1 VLVLA
6 DDHSSPTLE
15 WLVRAPAG
23 GFTVE
28 VVGPPADHDWTAAL
42 LAAIARPG
50 AEPLALASI
59 SSVHWAD
66 GGLIDLA
73 AVVAALRVQ
82 CAALLVDATHHAGVL
97 PLDVVALDPDFVVFP
112 TYKWL
117 LGPYGRAFLY
127 VAPRWQDGVPLE
139 QTASGRRGVMSER
152 APYFADLAYT
162 DGAKRFD
169 MGERD
174 HFISLEMAAVGMEMM
189 AAWGQAAIAAR
200 LGMLNARI
208 AAGLEGLPVRLLPEA
223 LRAPHVL
230 SLGFDNGMPAG
241 FIEALAEANVHV
253 APRLAGCASARMS
266 ITTRQMPMPSSP
278 RCAALSDLPGREMP
292 ADARDMGLTFRAPAL
307 VHARQVQPVQ
317 PAPLGAKPA
326 QAAADHLVVRPAD
339 VPQQPQRRAVA
350 GHHRDAAD
358 ICQQRLDRVIG
369 DAEGDAGQPDAVEP
383 ALQHRRH
390 AVPPGRIDQHQR
402 LRPAQRGDMVRDAGL
417 VLAGRVAMPMLLGPH
432 RGVEALG
439 IKVAQ
444 FDGVAS
450 GLQRLS
456 RRLAQ
461 RSRKTVGARVAGDQ
475 QHMHRQPLPETRH
488 R

>member
-1 VLVLA
+1 MLPCQREAFDIPRDVAYLNAAAWSPLPRAVQEAGHIGVARKGQPWRLPADHQARQFARARAAAATLINARAEDIALIPSVGYGVSTAAKLLPVARGARVLVLA

-15 WLVRAPAG
+15 WLARAPAG

-28 VVGPPADHDWTAAL
+28 VVAPPGDGDWTAAL

-73 AVVAALRVQ
+73 AVATAVRVEG
-82 CAALLVDATHHAGVL
+82 AALLIDATHHAGVL

-139 QTASGRRGVMSER
+139 QTAAGRRAVAAER

-174 HFISLEMAAVGMEMM
+174 HFISLEMAAVGMELM
-189 AAWGQAAIAAR
+189 AGWGQAAIAAR

-208 AAGLEGLPVRLLPEA
+208 AAGLEGLPVHMLPAA

-241 FIEALAEANVHV
+241 VIESLVAADVHV
-253 APRLAGCASARMS
+253 APRLGRLR
-266 ITTRQMPMPSSP
+266 ISP
-278 RCAALSDLPGREMP
+278 HVYNDE
-292 ADARDMGLTFRAPAL
+292 
-307 VHARQVQPVQ
+307 
-317 PAPLGAKPA
+317 
-326 QAAADHLVVRPAD
+326 AD
-339 VPQQPQRRAVA
+339 V
-350 GHHRDAAD
+350 DAF
-358 ICQQRLDRVIG
+358 
-369 DAEGDAGQPDAVEP
+369 
-383 ALQHRRH
+383 
-390 AVPPGRIDQHQR
+390 
-402 LRPAQRGDMVRDAGL
+402 
-417 VLAGRVAMPMLLGPH
+417 LAA
-432 RGVEALG
+432 
-439 IKVAQ
+439 
-444 FDGVAS
+444 F
-450 GLQRLS
+450 
-456 RRLAQ
+456 RRL
-461 RSRKTVGARVAGDQ
+461 V
-475 QHMHRQPLPETRH
+475 
-488 R
+488 